1 VKFLQLPWVAHIL
14 RAWKQLKA
22 NNGTQYSAA
31 ITYFSFLALFPLL
44 LLAVAVTGFVLHSH
58 PHLQQELFDKVLEQ
72 APGSVGV
79 QLKSSINSLISARRG
94 VGVIGLVGV
103 FITGLGWIGNLRQAI
118 NAVWGYP
125 PLKRTFLATKLSNL
139 GVLAGLGLGIVISLG
154 LTVAGT
160 ALTDQILRWLG
171 LDNVTGS
178 QYLVRILGLLLA
190 VLGDMIIFG
199 WMLVRLPNARVSRTV
214 AVRGVILAAVGFEA
228 LKVAGTYTIAES
240 AHSPTLGPFAGLL
253 AVLIWIELVSRF
265 LLFSSA
271 WIATA
276 DPEPVPLAPADRVE
290 AVIPEPVPTPLRV
303 AVPLVAAGAAVGA
316 AAVVWL
322 QDRRSESG

>member
-1 VKFLQLPWVAHIL
+1 VKLLQRPWVAHIL

-44 LLAVAVTGFVLHSH
+44 LLAVAVTGFVLHSQ
-58 PHLQQELFDKVLEQ
+58 PHLQKELFEKVLAQ

-79 QLKSSINSLISARRG
+79 QLKSSITSLINARRG

-103 FITGLGWIGNLRQAI
+103 FVTGLGWIGNLRQAI
-118 NAVWGYP
+118 DAVWGYP
-125 PLKRTFLATKLSNL
+125 PVKRKFLRAKLSNL
-139 GVLAGLGLGIVISLG
+139 GVLAGLGVGIVISLG
-154 LTVAGT
+154 LTVVGT

-171 LDNVTGS
+171 IEHVNGI

-190 VLGDMIIFG
+190 LIGDMIIFG
-199 WMLVRLPNARVSRTV
+199 WMLVRLPNARVSRAA
-214 AVRGVILAAVGFEA
+214 AVRGVILAAVGFEV
-228 LKVAGTYTIAES
+228 LKVLGTYTIAKS
-240 AHSPTLGPFAGLL
+240 AHNPTLGPFAGLL
-253 AVLIWIELVSRF
+253 AVLIWIELVSRY

-276 DPEPVPLAPADRVE
+276 DPAPAALPVAGG
-290 AVIPEPVPTPLRV
+290 AVATIPEPAPTPVRA
-303 AVPLVAAGAAVGA
+303 AVPLIAAGAAIGA

-322 QDRRSESG
+322 QDRRSESA